1 MLNPKLNI
9 VQHCHQ
15 TSWPISCITRLDLEV
30 FFNLLLIIDTR
41 ASLSVRNKIVVFLF
55 EEPQINNPNKIGMT
69 DISHDIGPFPL
80 TGSSELYPLSVCIS
94 PIPNVFTCCAVSKQL
109 QSFIIDTFL
118 FKKISDPMFL
128 YLQLQFRMLRVQFG
142 IFFYTGCNSGY
153 TITGYIK
160 INNNIPVS
168 QDKWIYGQDIIHIIE
183 VYIKPGKYVVY

>member
-1 MLNPKLNI
+1 M
-9 VQHCHQ
+9 
-15 TSWPISCITRLDLEV
+15 S
-30 FFNLLLIIDTR
+30 
-41 ASLSVRNKIVVFLF
+41 
-55 EEPQINNPNKIGMT
+55 

-80 TGSSELYPLSVCIS
+80 TGSSELYPLSVCIRPTS
-94 PIPNVFTCCAVSKQL
+94 NVFTCCAVSKQL
-109 QSFIIDTFL
+109 HSFIIDPFL

-183 VYIKPGKYVVY
+183 VYIKPGKYVVYQSIGYAFFKDFSRRFWKCSDNVIRVDRSFLFCVMFCGTLLVLLFLCFRSLSCMFCL